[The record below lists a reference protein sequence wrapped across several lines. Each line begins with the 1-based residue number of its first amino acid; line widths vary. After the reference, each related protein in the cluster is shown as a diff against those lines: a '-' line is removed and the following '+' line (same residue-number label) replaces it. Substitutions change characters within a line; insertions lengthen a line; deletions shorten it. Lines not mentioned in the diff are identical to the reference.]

1 MNAQPEAPHARPRGR
16 RRGQGRR
23 QVAARVAAVLLATA
37 MAACA
42 GASGT
47 GSGEPASRPTGRPG
61 SGGQADVGPGVAP
74 AMPGP
79 GSPEERAA
87 LASCPE
93 DVWPADGSGQAM
105 HLGTHEGA
113 SVFEI
118 AAGAGEAAVIVAV
131 GKIRPESP
139 VACVVLE
146 PAETPAPVAG
156 SFWPQGGRA
165 QAVLLVAS
173 ECHPAFC
180 PGVLLIRDGE
190 RALGALY
197 LPEAC
202 DRALSMEALSWFAS
216 VDSLRLTCHRS
227 IGAGYREIVSIVH
240 VGASGPAPVLALVT
254 GTAEVAT
261 QEERETPG
269 FCEHRPVGWVR
280 LVEKGERPVI
290 RVFDPGRGQPGEN
303 GKGTGLVADFRFEQ
317 IGPGPGRFEQIG
329 PGTLERYDARAW
341 CRSGKLSR

>member
-1 MNAQPEAPHARPRGR
+1 MSAGPEVARARGR
-16 RRGQGRR
+16 GRR
-23 QVAARVAAVLLATA
+23 QVVARVAVVLLAVA

-47 GSGEPASRPTGRPG
+47 GSGDPAGRPAGRPVDRPG
-61 SGGQADVGPGVAP
+61 SGGQAAAGAGMAP

-79 GSPEERAA
+79 GSPEQRAA

-93 DVWPADGSGQAM
+93 EVWPADGSGQAT

-118 AAGAGEAAVIVAV
+118 AAGADAAAVIVAV
-131 GKIRPESP
+131 GKTRPESP

-156 SFWPQGGRA
+156 SFWPLGGRA
-165 QAVLLVAS
+165 QAVLLVAG
-173 ECHPAFC
+173 ECYPAFC
-180 PGVLLIRDGE
+180 PGVLLIRDGA

-197 LPEAC
+197 LPETC
-202 DRALSMEALSWFAS
+202 DRALSMEGLSWFAG
-216 VDSLRLTCHRS
+216 VDSLRLTCHQS
-227 IGAGYREIVSIVH
+227 IGAGYHEIVSIVH
-240 VGASGPAPVLALVT
+240 VGASGPVPVLALVT

-303 GKGTGLVADFRFEQ
+303 GTGTGLVADFRFD
-317 IGPGPGRFEQIG
+317 PGTGRFEQLG
-329 PGTLERYDARAW
+329 TGTLERYDARAW
-341 CRSGKLSR
+341 CRRG

>member
-1 MNAQPEAPHARPRGR
+1 MSAQPEALHARPRGR
-16 RRGQGRR
+16 GCR
-23 QVAARVAAVLLATA
+23 QVVARVAAVLLAAA
-37 MAACA
+37 MVACG

-47 GSGEPASRPTGRPG
+47 GSGDPSARPSSRPG
-61 SGGQADVGPGVAP
+61 SSGQAAAGPGVAP

-93 DVWPADGSGQAM
+93 EVWPVDGSGQAM
-105 HLGTHEGA
+105 HLGTHAGA

-118 AAGAGEAAVIVAV
+118 AAGADAAAVIVAV
-131 GKIRPESP
+131 GKIRPESE

-146 PAETPAPVAG
+146 PAGTPAPVAG
-156 SFWPQGGRA
+156 SFWPLGGRT
-165 QAVLLVAS
+165 QAVLLVAG
-173 ECHPAFC
+173 ECDPAFC
-180 PGVLLIRDGE
+180 PGVLLIRDGA

-202 DRALSMEALSWFAS
+202 DRALSMEGLSWFAG

-240 VGASGPAPVLALVT
+240 VGASGPVPVLALVT
-254 GTAEVAT
+254 GTAEAAT

-290 RVFDPGRGQPGEN
+290 RVFDPDRGQVGEN
-303 GKGTGLVADFRFEQ
+303 GTGTGLVADFRFD
-317 IGPGPGRFEQIG
+317 PGTGRFEQIG
-329 PGTLERYDARAW
+329 TGTLERYDARAW
-341 CRSGKLSR
+341 CRKG